1 MFALIF
7 AQASPPKTPNIIISL
22 VPLIILII
30 LIYLILRIIKHCK
43 LVLNHKIIQTR
54 LNQLYWYLSNDN
66 EPSGPALLSEL
77 EVNLRATP
85 NALVCAADGSGQWIS
100 ISEEISKI
108 KKSPK
113 NPNHDSSKKLALVA
127 SLLCFFLGYIGFHA
141 FYAGRKIRGAVMFA
155 LSVWSGVAFVLM
167 QFSPN
172 FLAFFIIPLF
182 ILMLMWLNDM
192 ITLLI
197 GSFLDADDRPV
208 NKWH

>member
-1 MFALIF
+1 
-7 AQASPPKTPNIIISL
+7 
-22 VPLIILII
+22 
-30 LIYLILRIIKHCK
+30 
-43 LVLNHKIIQTR
+43 
-54 LNQLYWYLSNDN
+54 
-66 EPSGPALLSEL
+66 
-77 EVNLRATP
+77 
-85 NALVCAADGSGQWIS
+85 
-100 ISEEISKI
+100 
-108 KKSPK
+108 
-113 NPNHDSSKKLALVA
+113 
-127 SLLCFFLGYIGFHA
+127 
-141 FYAGRKIRGAVMFA
+141 MFA